1 MADQLPN
8 TVHVAAHPCLRA
20 KLSQLR
26 SSSTNAAETKR
37 LVHEIATIIACEA
50 LGRELWLIKRVPWV
64 QDKSPLGYEYQTEG
78 VTPSQI
84 SLIPILRSGLSMLDA
99 VQALLPN
106 PVSVH
111 HLGMYRDKSTLS
123 AVEYYNNLPQH
134 KTEDGAG
141 RMDLAII
148 VDPIIA
154 TGSTIC
160 AAIETLKDWG
170 APRIICLSVLATEG
184 GLTRAAE
191 VWPQGVDLYVGGVD
205 PETDEYGMIKPGL
218 GDIGDRLFLTVG
230 K

>member
-1 MADQLPN
+1 MATHFPDS
-8 TVHVAAHPCLRA
+8 VHISTHPCLRA

-26 SSSTNAAETKR
+26 SSSTNAADTKR
-37 LVHEIATIIACEA
+37 LVHEIATLIACEA
-50 LGRELWLIKRVPWV
+50 LEDTLATIETGTDE
-64 QDKSPLGYEYQTEG
+64 SPLGYQYTTQDI
-78 VTPSQI
+78 TPSHI

-99 VQALLPN
+99 VQSLLPS

-111 HLGMYRDKSTLS
+111 HLGMYRDKGTLS

-134 KTEDGAG
+134 RTEEGAG

-154 TGSTIC
+154 TGSTVC
-160 AAIETLKDWG
+160 AAIETLRDWG
-170 APRIICLSVLATEG
+170 APRILCLAVLATEG
-184 GLTRAAE
+184 GLRRAAD
-191 VWPQGVDLYVGGVD
+191 VWPEGVELWVGGVD
-205 PETDEYGMIKPGL
+205 PETDERGMIKPGL

>member
-1 MADQLPN
+1 MADQQPD
-8 TVHVAAHPCLRA
+8 TVHVSAHPCLRA

-26 SSSTNAAETKR
+26 SSSTNAADTKR

-50 LGRELWLIKRVPWV
+50 LGHELSAVETGT
-64 QDKSPLGYEYQTEG
+64 DKSPLGYDYQTEG

-160 AAIETLKDWG
+160 AAIETLRDWG

-184 GLTRAAE
+184 GLSRAAE

-205 PETDEYGMIKPGL
+205 PETDEHGMIKPGL